1 MFRTMQ
7 SASACLHRLP
17 SSGGS
22 ELGSRLC
29 QPLKLTD
36 GCQTDFSA
44 RTQAATPLKAAALN
58 VQRSRKK
65 GEEWFSDRAT
75 LINGHPGHRRNC
87 PCIQGVNIISLWFL
101 HYSEKELLAPSHSWK
116 HLEHQDANINGH
128 LNKASPPVGTLV
140 HNKDLLTGDFKD
152 LF

>member
-1 MFRTMQ
+1 MQ

-17 SSGGS
+17 YSGGS

-87 PCIQGVNIISLWFL
+87 PCIQGVNIISLRFL
-101 HYSEKELLAPSHSWK
+101 LLEKVPTSAFLFL
-116 HLEHQDANINGH
+116 
-128 LNKASPPVGTLV
+128 KAYRASRRYYKWAFKQSLSTCWD
-140 HNKDLLTGDFKD
+140 KDLLTGDFKD

>member
-17 SSGGS
+17 YSGGS

-75 LINGHPGHRRNC
+75 LINGHPGPPQLSMYPRCQHNFAVIFTLFGEGTTS
-87 PCIQGVNIISLWFL
+87 PFSFL
-101 HYSEKELLAPSHSWK
+101 KAFRASRHYYKW
-116 HLEHQDANINGH
+116 H
-128 LNKASPPVGTLV
+128 LNTCWDTCPQRSIDGQ
-140 HNKDLLTGDFKD
+140 F
-152 LF
+152 

>member
-101 HYSEKELLAPSHSWK
+101 HYLEKVPTSPFSFL
-116 HLEHQDANINGH
+116 
-128 LNKASPPVGTLV
+128 KAYRYRASRRYYKWAFKQPVGTLV
-140 HNKDLLTGDFKD
+140 HKDLLTGDFKD
-152 LF
+152 LC